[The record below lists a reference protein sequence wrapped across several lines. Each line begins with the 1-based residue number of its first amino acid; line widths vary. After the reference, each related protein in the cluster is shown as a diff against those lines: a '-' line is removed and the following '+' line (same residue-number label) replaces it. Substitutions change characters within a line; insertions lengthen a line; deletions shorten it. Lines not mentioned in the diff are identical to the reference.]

1 MSSYLTL
8 SAMLLLVISPVLPP
22 LFLDAVRTLASRF
35 SNDERPVANTGSR
48 TLAMA
53 AAD

>member
-8 SAMLLLVISPVLPP
+8 SAMLLLVISPVLLP
-22 LFLDAVRTLASRF
+22 LFLDAVRTRASRF
-35 SNDERPVANTGSR
+35 SNDERPVANPGAR